1 LRTRC
6 AHPVVLVFSSESPIL
21 PVFPLNKLGVC
32 SVDEAN
38 FPRTFPR
45 SQVKAQLPDG
55 AACLLK
61 YDETH
66 RVAMVRG
73 MFTNNKGT
81 RAERIAECVDS
92 YQVRR
97 AVSYQCIFRV
107 TLRSAPDPALAA
119 ARALLRRSP
128 PLLAAKRVCAWK
140 GAHRLDKPFAVT
152 HAAAPAVDAAWP
164 AVRSGSWHSFP
175 RRCRALAQLGGGPSA
190 AAAACS

>member
-92 YQVRR
+92 YQ
-97 AVSYQCIFRV
+97 RV
-107 TLRSAPDPALAA
+107 W
-119 ARALLRRSP
+119 
-128 PLLAAKRVCAWK
+128 AWK
-140 GAHRLDKPFAVT
+140 VAHSLDKPFAVT

-164 AVRSGSWHSFP
+164 AVRIGSWHSFP